1 MTENS
6 FDKIKKLIKIIGG
19 KAIIVEDGEPVFV
32 VIDIDEY
39 INFDKTK
46 NIAVNPKKIAEEKVN
61 KDVEIWKTKQ
71 DKRKLKQ
78 FEIENDFD
86 NFKEKNNKK
95 EINDEIVVE
104 KL

>member
-46 NIAVNPKKIAEEKVN
+46 NIAVNLKKVAEEKVN

>member
-32 VIDIDEY
+32 IIDVDEY

-46 NIAVNPKKIAEEKVN
+46 NITVHPKKIAEEKVN
-61 KDVEIWKTKQ
+61 KDVEIWKTRQ
-71 DKRKLKQ
+71 NERKLKQ
-78 FEIENDFD
+78 FEIENDL
-86 NFKEKNNKK
+86 KEENNEK

>member
-32 VIDIDEY
+32 IIDIDEY
-39 INFDKTK
+39 INFDK
-46 NIAVNPKKIAEEKVN
+46 IDHAVANPGKKVEEKVN
-61 KDVEIWKTKQ
+61 KDVEIWKTRQ
-71 DKRKLKQ
+71 NERKLKQ
-78 FEIENDFD
+78 FEIKNDFD
-86 NFKEKNNKK
+86 DFKEKNSKK
-95 EINDEIVVE
+95 GIDNEIVVE

>member
-19 KAIIVEDGEPVFV
+19 KAIIVEDGEPAFV
-32 VIDIDEY
+32 IIDIDEY

-46 NIAVNPKKIAEEKVN
+46 KTTAHPKKIAEEKVN
-61 KDVEIWKTKQ
+61 KDVEIWKTRQ
-71 DKRKLKQ
+71 DERKLKQ

-86 NFKEKNNKK
+86 DLKERNSKK
-95 EINDEIVVE
+95 EINNEIIIE